1 MLRFHPGL
9 HIRYY
14 RTQQGARGY
23 PEFPATVR
31 LPAVGPP
38 ADTISPRLAVY
49 FGPLVPPRLRSADG
63 YGSELCWW
71 FEVKEFLVIE
81 VQAEVQAGVQAG
93 VQAEVQAGV
102 QAGHCPGFEGNRG
115 TATEREEHSYTAVYI
130 GLKRRE
136 LWGGEPSSGS

>member
-1 MLRFHPGL
+1 M
-9 HIRYY
+9 
-14 RTQQGARGY
+14 
-23 PEFPATVR
+23 
-31 LPAVGPP
+31 GPP

-81 VQAEVQAGVQAG
+81 VLAG
-93 VQAEVQAGV
+93 VQAEV

-115 TATEREEHSYTAVYI
+115 TATERGTQLHSSLHRVEAAGAV
-130 GLKRRE
+130 
-136 LWGGEPSSGS
+136 EPENLQVVVEGSCLI